1 MSEPFIKDIEDIKDK
16 RCNIE
21 VFDPEKNPKIKSFV
35 LVLSCITESKSYNTI
50 FNELKKRYK
59 ILPKK
64 RDMNIMYQYLVK
76 NNTIQPN
83 PYLEPFILKKPNKSW
98 SGVIV
103 VTIVMKPDKFSC
115 PENCDY
121 CPNQTIKNG
130 ALVDMPRSYLDSE
143 PAVKRAIQ
151 HKFDTFEQFMS
162 RLKTLQE
169 NGHKI
174 DKIEIILEGGTF
186 SSYNR
191 TYQVELMRDIYYAA
205 NTYFDQEKRQRN
217 CLEDEQTLNE
227 TSKVKIIGIT
237 IETRPDHISRGELI
251 RLRSYGVTRIQLG
264 VQSIYN
270 DVLKYVNRNHYVED
284 SIRAIKDCKNSGF
297 KVDIHVMPDL
307 PGTTFE
313 KDLEMCEKILTM
325 PEFMADYI
333 KWYPCLDVEFTAI
346 REWKKS
352 GKWKPWAE
360 SDDGQKI
367 MELGLKIKE
376 FSKEYIRYN
385 RIQRDFPEEM
395 KDIVGYSS
403 NNIRSNFRQ
412 LLQNEMKKRG
422 LECKCIRCREVKDQC
437 NTGDLKKAILNVQ
450 SYKASDG
457 LEYFI
462 SFDSPDKKILY
473 GFIRLRVDYERQ
485 TNISI
490 FSELANCAL
499 IRELH
504 VYGAVKPVYD
514 KTKQTHIVQHF
525 GFGKKLVTKA
535 EEIAIKHGYKK
546 IAIISGVGVRDYY
559 RNIGYSLNQ
568 GFGKYMIK
576 ELNHK
581 SYYKVYIYFILFIYF
596 SIFIYSIL

>member
-21 VFDPEKNPKIKSFV
+21 VFDPEKNPIIKSFV
-35 LVLSCITESKSYNTI
+35 LVLSCITESESYNTI

-151 HKFDTFEQFMS
+151 HNFDTFEQFMS

-191 TYQVELMRDIYYAA
+191 AYQVELMRDIYYAA

-237 IETRPDHISRGELI
+237 IETRPDHISRGELR

-297 KVDIHVMPDL
+297 DIHISL
-307 PGTTFE
+307 SIFE
-313 KDLEMCEKILTM
+313 K
-325 PEFMADYI
+325 A
-333 KWYPCLDVEFTAI
+333 TA
-346 REWKKS
+346 
-352 GKWKPWAE
+352 
-360 SDDGQKI
+360 
-367 MELGLKIKE
+367 
-376 FSKEYIRYN
+376 
-385 RIQRDFPEEM
+385 
-395 KDIVGYSS
+395 V
-403 NNIRSNFRQ
+403 
-412 LLQNEMKKRG
+412 
-422 LECKCIRCREVKDQC
+422 
-437 NTGDLKKAILNVQ
+437 
-450 SYKASDG
+450 
-457 LEYFI
+457 
-462 SFDSPDKKILY
+462 
-473 GFIRLRVDYERQ
+473 
-485 TNISI
+485 
-490 FSELANCAL
+490 
-499 IRELH
+499 
-504 VYGAVKPVYD
+504 
-514 KTKQTHIVQHF
+514 F
-525 GFGKKLVTKA
+525 GNL
-535 EEIAIKHGYKK
+535 
-546 IAIISGVGVRDYY
+546 
-559 RNIGYSLNQ
+559 
-568 GFGKYMIK
+568 
-576 ELNHK
+576 
-581 SYYKVYIYFILFIYF
+581 
-596 SIFIYSIL
+596 

>member
-1 MSEPFIKDIEDIKDK
+1 MSEVFTGDIEDIKDK
-16 RCNIE
+16 TCNIE
-21 VFDPEKNPKIKSFV
+21 VFDPEKSPIIKSFV
-35 LVLSCITESKSYNTI
+35 EVLSCITESESYITT

-64 RDMNIMYQYLVK
+64 RHINMMYQYLIK
-76 NNTIQPN
+76 QDIIKPN

-130 ALVDMPRSYLDSE
+130 AKVDMPRSYLDSE

-151 HKFDTFEQFMS
+151 HKFDTFDQFMS

-191 TYQVELMRDIYYAA
+191 AYQVELMRDIYYAA
-205 NTYFDQEKRQRN
+205 NTYFDQEKRERM
-217 CLEDEQTLNE
+217 CLDEEQTINE

-237 IETRPDHISRGELI
+237 IETRPDHINRGELR

-284 SIRAIKDCKNSGF
+284 SIRAIKDCKNAGF

-313 KDLEMCEKILTM
+313 RDLEMCEKILTM

-395 KDIVGYSS
+395 KDVVGYSS

-422 LECKCIRCREVKDQC
+422 LECKCIRCREVKDQSKLY
-437 NTGDLKKAILNVQ
+437 DLKKAVLNVQ
-450 SYKASDG
+450 SYNASDG

-462 SFDSPDKKILY
+462 SFDSPDKKVLY
-473 GFIRLRVDYERQ
+473 GFIRLRVDYEEEVK
-485 TNISI
+485 IST
-490 FSELANCAL
+490 FPELYNCAL

-504 VYGAVKPVYD
+504 VYGTVKPVYD
-514 KTKQTHIVQHF
+514 KTRETSIVQHF
-525 GFGKKLVTKA
+525 GFGKRLVSKA
-535 EEIAIKHGYKK
+535 EEIALEHGYKR
-546 IAIISGVGVRDYY
+546 IAVISGVGVRDYY
-559 RNIGYSLNQ
+559 RSIGYNLDS
-568 GFGKYMIK
+568 GVGEYMIK
-576 ELNHK
+576 ELK
-581 SYYKVYIYFILFIYF
+581 YRTYYKLFI
-596 SIFIYSIL
+596 SFIMFIVFMILIL